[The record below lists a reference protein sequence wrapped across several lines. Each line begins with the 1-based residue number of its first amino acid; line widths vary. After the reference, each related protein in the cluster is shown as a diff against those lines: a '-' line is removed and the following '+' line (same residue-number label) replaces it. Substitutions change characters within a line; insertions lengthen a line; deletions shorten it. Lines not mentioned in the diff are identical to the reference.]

1 MLKKSKNIKI
11 IIKINMKTKLVN
23 YVNKKMILAKLY
35 RKNKYKL
42 IRKTN

>member
-1 MLKKSKNIKI
+1 MIKV
-11 IIKINMKTKLVN
+11 NMKTKLVN

-35 RKNKYKL
+35 TKNKYKL